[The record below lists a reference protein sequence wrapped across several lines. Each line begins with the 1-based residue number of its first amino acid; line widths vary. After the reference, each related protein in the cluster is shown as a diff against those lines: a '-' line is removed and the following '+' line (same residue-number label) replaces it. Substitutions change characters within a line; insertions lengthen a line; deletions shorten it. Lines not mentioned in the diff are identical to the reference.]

1 MTKTILNLFYILEVR
16 YGVSEGVVSSVAGV
30 LLLFVTWLS
39 YRVFKYLFM
48 GAVEGLIKRSH
59 SHWDDVFLDHK
70 VLSPIP
76 AFLPI
81 ILLYTTSG
89 IVLEDHTSLYKTI
102 QKLLLAMVV
111 IVGLRIASR
120 FVDAMM
126 TLAKEVPVLR
136 SKPLTS
142 YAQVFKILLY
152 VVSVVLVLSTLLG
165 KSPWLLLS
173 GLGALAAVFLVVF
186 KDAILG
192 FSASL
197 QLSANDMIRPGDWI
211 EMQKYGADGDVLD
224 VSLTTVK
231 VQNFDKTITTIPNYA
246 LISDSFKNWR
256 GMLESGGRRIRR
268 SLMIDTSSIEF
279 CTPEMLDSFSKINL
293 LKDYLAEKCAV
304 LDQEN
309 QNQANLSVSVN
320 GRRLTN
326 IGTFRA
332 YVKAYLWQH
341 PKIRRDMM
349 FVVRQLPPSSQG
361 LPLEVCVFSTEQ
373 DLVPFEEVQ
382 ADIFDHLL
390 AAIPEFKLRVFQDPT
405 GADFARLG

>member
-16 YGVSEGVVSSVAGV
+16 YGVSEAVVTSVAGI

-39 YRVFKYLFM
+39 YRVFKYLFLGM
-48 GAVEGLIKRSH
+48 VEGLIKRSH
-59 SHWDDVFLDHK
+59 SHWDDVFLAHK

-136 SKPLTS
+136 HKPLTS
-142 YAQVFKILLY
+142 YAQVFKIVLY

-173 GLGALAAVFLVVF
+173 GLGAVAAVLLVVF

-197 QLSANDMIRPGDWI
+197 QLSANDMVRPGDWI

-268 SLMIDTSSIEF
+268 SLMIDTSSIQF
-279 CTPEMLDSFSKINL
+279 CTPEMLDSFSHINL
-293 LKDYLAEKCAV
+293 LKDYLAKKRAV

-309 QNQANLSVSVN
+309 QNQTNLSVSVN

-349 FVVRQLPPSSQG
+349 FVIRQLPPSAQG

-390 AAIPEFKLRVFQDPT
+390 AAIPEFNLRVFQEPT
-405 GADFARLG
+405 GADFGRLV